1 MRKLY
6 LLLDDWDNDR
16 NFVGREL
23 ELLASK
29 YEVTVLCDSAVA
41 DRLPGVRYI
50 IYKEPGKTRMFV
62 SALKLIADIDA
73 WRELIRASVYRSYV
87 GSGICARISEVL
99 RFYIKAD
106 LFRTFLYNEGCFE
119 DGALY
124 YSYWNFRKCYAVT
137 HEISKYKNSR
147 IISRIHGYDLYDEQI
162 PSGYQPFKISMD
174 TVLDKLIFVSEHGME
189 YYLNKYGRK
198 GSKYELRFL
207 GTKWHNDTETYE
219 RREEMTIVSCSRI
232 DECKRV
238 GRIVEAL
245 SLIKGVNVRWVHFGD
260 GVLGDE
266 VRELAG
272 ELLTKNPCVKY
283 EFRGNVPNA
292 EIHDF
297 YRRELIDAF
306 ITSSMSEGNPVSVME
321 AMSYGIPV
329 IAPSI
334 CNFPNMIAG
343 CGIMVSDKCLPSE
356 MAGVI
361 EDLRKMP
368 PEKIMEL
375 RRNARS
381 RWEKN
386 YDAMLNSR
394 RFVEEVLEP
403 LELKI
408 KDERR

>member
-1 MRKLY
+1 MKKLY

-16 NFVGREL
+16 NFVGGEL
-23 ELLASK
+23 ELLRAK
-29 YEVTVLCDSAVA
+29 YDVTILCDSAVGN
-41 DRLPGVRYI
+41 RLPGVRYI
-50 IYKEPGKTRMFV
+50 IYKEPSMTKMLLGV
-62 SALKLIADIDA
+62 LKLISDTDA
-73 WRELIRASVYRSYV
+73 WRELIRASKYRSQV
-87 GSGICARISEVL
+87 SAGVRARISEVL

-106 LFRTFLYNEGCFE
+106 LFRVFMYKEGCFE

-137 HEISKYKNSR
+137 HEISKFKNSR

-174 TVLDKLIFVSEHGME
+174 AALDKLIFVSEHGME

-198 GSKYELRFL
+198 GSKYELRLL
-207 GTKWHNDTETYE
+207 GTKRHDDTETYE

-245 SLIKGVNVRWVHFGD
+245 SLIKKVNVRWVHFGD

-266 VRELAG
+266 VRKLAG
-272 ELLTKNPCVKY
+272 ELLKKNPCVKY
-283 EFRGNVPNA
+283 EFRGSVPNT

-297 YRRELIDAF
+297 YRSEMIDAF

-356 MAGVI
+356 IAGVI
-361 EDLRKMP
+361 EDLREMP
-368 PEKIMEL
+368 LEKITEL
-375 RRNARS
+375 RMKARLL
-381 RWEKN
+381 WEKN
-386 YDAMLNSR
+386 YDAMSNSR

-403 LELKI
+403 LERKI
-408 KDERR
+408 